1 MIRNN
6 EKATTGQGT
15 RGILVTTRIEIT
27 PAIVEEHGL
36 TPAEYAYLLEVLGRE
51 PTIAELGVFSVMW
64 SEHCS
69 YKHSRPHLATLPTK
83 GPAVLHGPGENAG
96 AVDLGE
102 GWACVFKVESH
113 NHPSAVE
120 PYEGAATGVGGILR
134 DIFAMGARPIALLD
148 ALRFGPPD
156 EARNAWII
164 RGVVHGIA
172 DYGNCV
178 GVPVIGGEFSI
189 DPCYTDNC
197 LVNVMAIGVARHEE
211 LMTARA
217 EGVGNLLVYYGNA
230 TGRDGIH
237 GATFASA
244 ELTEDSA
251 EDRPCVQVGDPFME
265 KKILEATIELIASG
279 RIVALQDMG
288 AAGLTC
294 SSTEMADKGGLG
306 LRMNLDKVPQRAANL
321 TAYELLLS
329 ESQERM
335 LAVVRPEDLPLVA
348 RILRKWDLDA
358 CVVGETTDTGR
369 FVVEHHGTVEANIP
383 LPAICTHVPKPEPVQ
398 AAPAALDVRDWT
410 TVDFAAIEWNG
421 LLLAALSSPH
431 FASKR
436 WIYEQYDHQVQTN
449 TVVRPGAGAGVL
461 RIAGWSGL
469 LASTIDGNG
478 LWCML
483 DPYEGTRCVTA
494 EAARNLVACGARPLA
509 ATNNLN
515 FGSPRKP
522 AGSWQF
528 AEAVRGLGDAC
539 RALGTPI
546 TGGNVSFYNESP
558 RMAVFPTPVVGMVG
572 VIDDPSRLTPATFRN
587 EGDVVVLLGPAA
599 THAGGS
605 RILRDLTGDLVGPAV
620 RIDLA
625 MEKRVQEHV
634 LRLVGDGVLTAATDI
649 ADGGLLM
656 ALAEMALGSDG
667 GLGCEIDLAADEA
680 PAAALLSEQPSRFVV
695 TCTPGDVESLLALSR
710 DAGVRAVPLGTVRGG
725 VFSIG
730 GVLSLT
736 VYELYEAWEKPL

>member
-1 MIRNN
+1 M
-6 EKATTGQGT
+6 TTH
-15 RGILVTTRIEIT
+15 VEIT
-27 PAIVEEHGL
+27 PALIAEHGL
-36 TPAEYAYLLEVLGRE
+36 TPAEYDYLISVLGRT
-51 PTIAELGVFSVMW
+51 PTITELGVFSVMW

-69 YKHSRPHLATLPTK
+69 YKHSRKHLATLPTK

-134 DIFAMGARPIALLD
+134 DIFAMGARPVALFD

-156 EARNAWII
+156 EARNRWII
-164 RGVVHGIA
+164 GGVVHGIA

-197 LVNVMAIGVARHEE
+197 LVNVMAIGIARHEE

-217 EGVGNLLVYYGNA
+217 EGTGNLLVYYGNA

-244 ELTEDSA
+244 ELNENSA
-251 EDRPCVQVGDPFME
+251 DDRPCVQVGDPFME
-265 KKILEATIELIASG
+265 KKILEVTLELIRSG
-279 RIVALQDMG
+279 KIVALQDMG
-288 AAGLTC
+288 AAGLVC

-306 LRMNLDKVPQRAANL
+306 LRMDLDKVPQRAANL
-321 TAYELLLS
+321 SAYELLLS

-335 LAVVRPEDLPLVA
+335 LAVVAPENLEAVGA
-348 RILRKWDLDA
+348 ILAKWDFET

-369 FVVEHHGTVEANIP
+369 FVVEHHGVVEADIP
-383 LPAICTHVPKPEPVQ
+383 LPAICTNVPKTEPVD
-398 AAPAALDVRDWT
+398 AAPPQLDVRDWT
-410 TVDFAAIEWNG
+410 DIDTDAFDWGA
-421 LLLAALSSPH
+421 LLLAALHSPH

-449 TVVRPGAGAGVL
+449 TVARPGGGAGVL

-469 LASTIDGNG
+469 LAGTLDGNG

-483 DPYEGTRCVTA
+483 DPYEGTKCVTA

-515 FGSPRKP
+515 FGNPRKP

-528 AEAVRGLGDAC
+528 VEAVRGLGDAC
-539 RALGTPI
+539 RAFDTPI
-546 TGGNVSFYNESP
+546 TGGNVSFYNESQ

-572 VIDDPSRLTPATFRN
+572 VIDDPAHLTPPAFQS
-587 EGDVVVLLGPAA
+587 EHDVVILVGPRA
-599 THAGGS
+599 THCGAS
-605 RILRDLTGDLVGPAV
+605 RVLRDLTGDLVGPAV
-620 RIDLA
+620 TLDLET
-625 MEKRVQEHV
+625 EKRSHAAIRALIVEG
-634 LRLVGDGVLTAATDI
+634 LLTAANDLS
-649 ADGGLLM
+649 DGGLLM
-656 ALAEMALGSDG
+656 ALAEMSLGSHG
-667 GLGCEIDLAADEA
+667 GMGCEVVLPEDEERA
-680 PAAALLSEQPSRFVV
+680 CALLSEEPSRFVV
-695 TCTPGDVESLLALSR
+695 TCARESA
-710 DAGVRAVPLGTVRGG
+710 DAVIERCEAMGVRAKRIGSVKGGTFAIQAVCTLTLFELFESWENPL
-725 VFSIG
+725 
-730 GVLSLT
+730 
-736 VYELYEAWEKPL
+736 